1 VTAAAAT
8 LPTYLLTDDTAGD
21 SEAHGEYQEE
31 FEKLNLERQKSEIR
45 KFLSSGS
52 VSKNIHDRL
61 ELFSAQQIT
70 SEHVWKPCCK
80 QCSTCK
86 LCMESGGQTYMERWQ
101 ADGFRDH
108 LGKIPHEDGRYHY
121 DLEYLV
127 DPQAAL
133 LEDNDLASY
142 QRHQSLRKAFS
153 VLELETQAEFTDRLT
168 RGLGKYWRILP
179 PQEAID
185 LRNKDGLYL
194 PAGFVLKN
202 QGSTKA
208 RLILDPSGN
217 LNAAL
222 LKALNLEEKIGSV
235 LRRIQAMPILLSADV
250 REAFFK
256 IKVAPASHHLS
267 LFLMDYDRWTKQL
280 TAKVTENLEMVTI
293 QALVLIMG
301 VN

>member
-1 VTAAAAT
+1 MTAAAAT
-8 LPTYLLTDDTAGD
+8 LPTYLSTDDTAGD
-21 SEAHGEYQEE
+21 SEAHGEDQEE
-31 FEKLNLERQKSEIR
+31 FEKLNLELRKNEIR

-52 VSKNIHDRL
+52 VSKNLHGRL
-61 ELFSAQQIT
+61 ELFSAKPVT
-70 SEHVWKPCCK
+70 PEHVWKPSCK
-80 QCSTCK
+80 QCSKCK
-86 LCMESGGQTYMERWQ
+86 LCMESGGQTYVERCQ

-108 LGKIPHEDGRYHY
+108 LWRIPHEDGCYHY
-121 DLEYLV
+121 EVEYLV
-127 DPQAAL
+127 DPQASP
-133 LEDNDLASY
+133 LEDNYMASY

-153 VLELETQAEFTDRLT
+153 VFEPETQAEFTDPLT

-222 LKALNLEEKIGSV
+222 LKAPNLEEKIGSV
-235 LRRIQAMPILLSADV
+235 LRRIQNMPILLSADV
-250 REAFFK
+250 REAFSK
-256 IKVAPASHHLS
+256 
-267 LFLMDYDRWTKQL
+267 
-280 TAKVTENLEMVTI
+280 
-293 QALVLIMG
+293 
-301 VN
+301 